1 MQLRIL
7 FFPLVLKVLLYDLF
21 IGILPYGIHIISA
34 RPEPTAPEHLLDLRM
49 KAENFPGRDALHC
62 SDYFL
67 RGVHRYTL
75 YQKMDMVPVQ
85 ANFQEM
91 NLVTLLDLKTNLFES
106 LRNGI
111 AQHFSPIFDR
121 TDKMVQKQAFV
132 MTLVDM
138 LTHNHKYKISIRD
151 TRGRASGNS
160 ND

>member
-111 AQHFSPIFDR
+111 AQHFSPIFDNSFFSR
-121 TDKMVQKQAFV
+121 IVIWFCYQNIMRLFLIIIAFSLSLTAMV
-132 MTLVDM
+132 
-138 LTHNHKYKISIRD
+138 
-151 TRGRASGNS
+151 
-160 ND
+160 